1 MTIAIPKEVDGLIK
15 QFAPGVTL
23 GNLSFDQFK
32 DPSFFREIAEK
43 NGINI
48 FKDLPIGKDFSIPS
62 QKELQD
68 LAIGMARSKLEG
80 VLGGEVGAT
89 LKKIDGLAKTVTGK
103 SINEQI
109 KLIDWLY

>member
-1 MTIAIPKEVDGLIK
+1 MTIAIPTEVDGLIK
-15 QFAPGVTL
+15 QFAPGTTL
-23 GNLSFDQFK
+23 GNLSFDRFK

-48 FKDLPIGKDFSIPS
+48 FKDLPIGKDFSLPS
-62 QKELQD
+62 EKELQD
-68 LAIGMARSKLEG
+68 LAIGMARSKLKG
-80 VLGGEVGAT
+80 VLGGEVGAA
-89 LKKIDGLAKTVTGK
+89 LKQIDGLAKTVTGK